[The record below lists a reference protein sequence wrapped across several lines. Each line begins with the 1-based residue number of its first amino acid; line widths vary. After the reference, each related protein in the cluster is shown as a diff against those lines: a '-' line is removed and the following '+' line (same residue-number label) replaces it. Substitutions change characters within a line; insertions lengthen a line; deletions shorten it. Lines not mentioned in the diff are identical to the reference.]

1 MDRLGR
7 AVVVTEVVVFGDQ
20 LSKALAEH
28 SGAPRNPDYALG
40 TFGPAPALI
49 IVSLVVLGAFLALV
63 GRSAVQLGVP
73 SFIPA
78 VIAGGMLGNLVDRAR
93 LGAVRDFIATPWAIV
108 NLADIAVVAGIAAF
122 ASALLWRLV
131 VPKAVAVPKN

>member
-20 LSKALAEH
+20 LTKALAEH

-40 TFGPAPALI
+40 TFAPTPALVI
-49 IVSLVVLGAFLALV
+49 ISVLMLGAFLALV
-63 GRSAVQLGVP
+63 ARGAVQLGVP

-78 VIAGGMLGNLVDRAR
+78 VIAGGMLGNLVDRVR
-93 LGAVRDFIATPWAIV
+93 LGAVRDFIATPWAIINV
-108 NLADIAVVAGIAAF
+108 ADIAVIAGIAAF
-122 ASALLWRLV
+122 ATALLWRLIS
-131 VPKAVAVPKN
+131 PRPALES